1 MRYSDT
7 HKAETHARLLQIAGR
22 MLREKGPENL
32 AVAEVMKEA
41 GLTHGGFYAHFKSKD
56 ALLTEALGRVFD
68 SGRYK
73 FERATEGM
81 PPRHA
86 LGAYI
91 DFYVSTRHRDGIAH
105 GCPVTALTSDS
116 PRQSRKFRAA
126 FDAGVQRLV
135 TALAARIDEA
145 RIPSDDGHALAASI
159 LSAMAG
165 AVAISRAVSD
175 KRLSDEMLEAA
186 RESIKARLGV
196 TDADL
201 AKEKFPQAVRS
212 EVLQ

>member
-7 HKAETHARLLQIAGR
+7 HKSETHEKLLRIAGKA
-22 MLREKGPENL
+22 LRAKGPEGV

-56 ALLTEALGRVFD
+56 AFLAEALKSIFARSKDKYHRLTEGL
-68 SGRYK
+68 
-73 FERATEGM
+73 

-86 LGAYI
+86 LATYI
-91 DFYVSTRHRDGIAH
+91 DFYVSPVHRDDVAR
-105 GCPVTALTSDS
+105 GCPITALNSDL
-116 PRQSRKFRAA
+116 PRQSKKFRTVFDDGVRSLVDGLAERIAA
-126 FDAGVQRLV
+126 AGVE
-135 TALAARIDEA
+135 DS
-145 RIPSDDGHALAASI
+145 SDAHALAASI

-175 KRLSDEMLEAA
+175 KPLSDQMLTTA

-196 TDADL
+196 SDIEL
-201 AKEKFPQAVRS
+201 SKGSVQ
-212 EVLQ
+212 

>member
-7 HKAETHARLLQIAGR
+7 HKSETHARLLKIAGKA
-22 MLREKGPENL
+22 LREKGPEGL

-56 ALLTEALGRVFD
+56 ALLAEALESIFVYSKEKYRRMIDGL
-68 SGRYK
+68 
-73 FERATEGM
+73 

-86 LGAYI
+86 LATFI
-91 DFYVSTRHRDGIAH
+91 DYYVSPEHRDNPSR
-105 GCPVTALTSDS
+105 GCPLVMLNSDL
-116 PRQSRKFRAA
+116 PRQSKKFRGV
-126 FDAGVQRLV
+126 FDAGVERLTLTIATLIRDIGV
-135 TALAARIDEA
+135 STDPGLA
-145 RIPSDDGHALAASI
+145 PSI

-196 TDADL
+196 TDAEL
-201 AKEKFPQAVRS
+201 AREKSHLRS
-212 EVLQ
+212 VQ